1 MVYPLRMD
9 QIISE
14 HSSSEP
20 RAVSLEAKL
29 KKLKKLKTAYSYFKP
44 YMIEQIVKIRKNISL
59 RGRRVE
65 MSYDKF
71 LDALFFV
78 VDEGSRYRT
87 SNLFGIPKS
96 TFTRHVKYLS
106 DHNILEV
113 IYLSFARGSLIS

>member
-1 MVYPLRMD
+1 MD
-9 QIISE
+9 QIITE

-20 RAVSLEAKL
+20 RA
-29 KKLKKLKTAYSYFKP
+29 KLKKLKTAYSYFKP
-44 YMIEQIVKIRKNISL
+44 YMIEQIVKIKKNISL
-59 RGRRVE
+59 RGRPVE

>member
-1 MVYPLRMD
+1 M
-9 QIISE
+9 E
-14 HSSSEP
+14 
-20 RAVSLEAKL
+20 KF
-29 KKLKKLKTAYSYFKP
+29 KKYFNRINSRNGSNYQTAYSYFKP

-59 RGRRVE
+59 RGRPVE

-106 DHNILEV
+106 DHNILEI
-113 IYLSFARGSLIS
+113 IYLSFLSFLSFAGGSLLEAQCLSAH